1 MNRMVLLAAVS
12 LGALSALPAAAQP
25 LSLRDSFNIGS
36 GSGLLC
42 TAQASALDEAYGD
55 MFDRGYAI
63 TCRDAAAPVAQLYAL
78 RLRGGDPEARLAR
91 LRSERVDCPTSE
103 RVEIEGAGTATVLN
117 CRWRSADVGHRAY
130 LIRRGNTLYVAEGLA
145 GYDSAL
151 RLGLRSLIADRPVPG
166 EVAVATTGGGD
177 PAAFARAQ
185 AGSLDPRRAL
195 LEAYRRNNA
204 GSYAE
209 AAEFF
214 ASLNEIEEN
223 ATRAE
228 ALVNQGLQSS
238 NLGRFAEAEAEFAR
252 AAALAGDDPVLRRRL
267 RNYVA
272 LHLLNQGEAAA
283 ALAELDR
290 PMPDR
295 AVAGTVQAPVIDRL
309 ASERL
314 NAEASGRTSIDAAS
328 GTLRPAEKIQILDA
342 QARQLRGTILRL
354 QGRGDDAVPIL
365 RQAFTDLRAVR
376 GGVVASTVWMRAQIL
391 QELASI
397 AEARQPP
404 GDAERLL
411 RESVALLEIDY
422 PGSAALLSAQA
433 RLADYL
439 ARSGQGQAARDLY
452 RTIIAANVEAGTGSP
467 VVRRS
472 LEPYFELL
480 TAADAG
486 PDSAADLF
494 LASQVAMRPGV
505 AQTQAVLARELSAG
519 SDEGSRLFRQAVALT
534 RDVERAR
541 VEISRLR
548 AGEQSAESAAAILAA
563 EARLQ
568 EFQQSQVATQARL
581 ADFPRYRAV
590 TSNALPLAELQQLL
604 RPGEAYYKMIVLG
617 GSSYAVMVTPTSARA
632 FRLGVTPLE
641 LEEAVDGLRAT
652 ISLVEEGDILTYPFD
667 VDTAH
672 SLYRALFGPVASELS
687 GVRHLVFEG
696 DGAMLRLPPNLLVEE
711 SAGVEAY
718 RRRSAQPGGDAFDFT
733 GIAWFGRNRDI
744 STSVAPLAF
753 RDVRQLAP
761 SRAANQ
767 YLGFGENAP
776 ASGLTLASLNV
787 RGGAEGGPE
796 CSWALTAWNRPIPDD
811 ELITASRALSG
822 SAGGGND
829 IVTGAA
835 FTDSAIKQRDDLD
848 QFRVMHFATHG
859 LVTPP
864 RPECPARPSLL
875 TSFGGPDSDGL
886 LSFREIFDLRLDA
899 DLIILSACDTAGRA
913 DFTATREAGL
923 TSGGDFALDGLVRA
937 FVGAG
942 GRLVVASHWPVPDA
956 YEATERLISGLFT
969 APPGVGTA
977 SALRQSQQRLMDDPA
992 TSHPYYWAGFAVI
1005 GDGTNP
1011 VVRPAQVQTAARD

>member
-1 MNRMVLLAAVS
+1 MNRMILLAAVS
-12 LGALSALPAAAQP
+12 LGALAAQPASAQP

-42 TAQASALDEAYGD
+42 TAQVSALDAAYGD
-55 MFDRGYAI
+55 MFDRGYSI
-63 TCRDAAAPVAQLYAL
+63 TCRDADAAVGQLYAL
-78 RLRGGDPEARLAR
+78 RLRGGDPAARLAR
-91 LRSERVDCPTSE
+91 LRAERVDCPTSE
-103 RVEIEGAGTATVLN
+103 RVEIEGAGTTTLLN

-130 LIRRGNTLYVAEGLA
+130 LVRRGDTLYVAEGLA

-166 EVAVATTGGGD
+166 EVAVATTGAGD

-214 ASLNEIEEN
+214 GSLNEIEEN

-238 NLGRFAEAEAEFAR
+238 NLGRYAEAEAEFAR

-272 LHLLNQGEAAA
+272 LHLLNQGEAAG

-290 PMPDR
+290 PMTGR
-295 AVAGTVQAPVIDRL
+295 AGSGAAQAPVIDRL
-309 ASERL
+309 ASDRL

-342 QARQLRGTILRL
+342 QAQQLRGTILRL
-354 QGRGDDAVPIL
+354 QGRGEEAVPIL
-365 RQAFTDLRAVR
+365 RQAFTDLQGVR

-397 AEARQPP
+397 AEAGQQP
-404 GDAERLL
+404 AESERLL
-411 RESVALLEIDY
+411 RESVALLEVDY

-433 RLADYL
+433 RLAHYL
-439 ARSGQGQAARDLY
+439 ARSGQAQAARDLY
-452 RTIIAANVEAGTGSP
+452 RTIIAANVEAGTGSS

-486 PDSAADLF
+486 PDAAADLF

-534 RDVERAR
+534 RDVERTR

-548 AGEQSAESAAAILAA
+548 AGEQSAEAVAAIAAA
-563 EARLQ
+563 ETRL
-568 EFQQSQVATQARL
+568 EEYRQVQAATQARL

-590 TSNALPLAELQQLL
+590 ATNALPLAELQQLL

-617 GSSYAVMVTPTSARA
+617 GSSYAVMATPTSARA
-632 FRLGVTPLE
+632 FRLGTTPLQ
-641 LEEAVDGLRAT
+641 LDEAVDGLRAT
-652 ISLVEEGDILTYPFD
+652 ISLVEDGDILTYPFD
-667 VDTAH
+667 VETAH
-672 SLYRALFGPVASELS
+672 GLYRTLFGPVASELG
-687 GVRHLVFEG
+687 GVRHLIFEG
-696 DGAMLRLPPNLLVEE
+696 DGAMLRLPPNLLVEDE
-711 SAGVEAY
+711 AGVETY
-718 RRRSAQPGGDAFDFT
+718 RRRAAQPGADVFDFT
-733 GIAWFGRNRDI
+733 GIAWFGRDRDI

-787 RGGAEGGPE
+787 RGGEGGPE

-822 SAGGGND
+822 PDGGATD
-829 IVTGAA
+829 IVTGAD
-835 FTDSAIKQRDDLD
+835 FTDTAIKQRGDLD

-864 RPECPARPSLL
+864 RPECPSRPSLL
-875 TSFGGPDSDGL
+875 TSFGGPESDGL

-913 DFTATREAGL
+913 DFTATEEVGL

-969 APPGVGTA
+969 AAPGTGTA
-977 SALRQSQQRLMDDPA
+977 SALRQSQHRLMDEPA

-1011 VVRPAQVQTAARD
+1011 VVPAAPVRTAARD